1 MGRESIMRF
10 ALLLAL
16 CQEQAAALVGSPLSG
31 KMPASFLRPSEKNV
45 ILYDGVCNMCNR
57 WVNFVIDN
65 DPDCI
70 FCFASMQSRAGREI
84 LDAIGRS
91 DDLSSFVL
99 VDDEGFWTQSTAA
112 LRTAGVALQPI
123 PYFLRDGL
131 YRVVADNRYSILG
144 RVADGDTPSC
154 QLKYDY
160 ATPRERMLDLDG

>member
-1 MGRESIMRF
+1 VAQPVASVPAAHRSPF
-10 ALLLAL
+10 WLTLLFIPRCAT
-16 CQEQAAALVGSPLSG
+16 G
-31 KMPASFLRPSEKNV
+31 
-45 ILYDGVCNMCNR
+45 
-57 WVNFVIDN
+57 VNFVIDN

-112 LRTAGVALQPI
+112 LRVAAGLSPAVLRTAGVALQPI

-160 ATPRERMLDLDG
+160 ATLRERMLDLDG